1 MSVNF
6 KSNFVR
12 AAAAALLL
20 FSLPAAAAD
29 GSEAAAPAEPTPPLV
44 PHTTADHK
52 ITRDRNDCL
61 TCHQPPANEMAGAK
75 AVSDS
80 HYVHRNGERLDKILP
95 TRGFCTQCHT
105 PAPDAK
111 PLPGGKS

>member
-6 KSNFVR
+6 KRIFLGATAV
-12 AAAAALLL
+12 ALL
-20 FSLPAAAAD
+20 FSLPAAAEGD
-29 GSEAAAPAEPTPPLV
+29 SDVEPKPPLV
-44 PHTTADHK
+44 PHATADHK

-61 TCHQPPANEMAGAK
+61 TCHQAPANEMAGAK

-80 HYVHRNGERLDKILP
+80 HYVHRNGERLEKILA
-95 TRGFCTQCHT
+95 TRAFCTQCHT

-111 PLPGGKS
+111 PLPGAKP

>member
-1 MSVNF
+1 MSANF
-6 KSNFVR
+6 KRIFVG
-12 AAAAALLL
+12 ATAVALIAL
-20 FSLPAAAAD
+20 FSFPVAAEGEPDA
-29 GSEAAAPAEPTPPLV
+29 EAAKPPLV
-44 PHTTADHK
+44 PHATADHK

-61 TCHQPPANEMAGAK
+61 TCHEAPANEMAGAK

-111 PLPGGKS
+111 PLPGGKP